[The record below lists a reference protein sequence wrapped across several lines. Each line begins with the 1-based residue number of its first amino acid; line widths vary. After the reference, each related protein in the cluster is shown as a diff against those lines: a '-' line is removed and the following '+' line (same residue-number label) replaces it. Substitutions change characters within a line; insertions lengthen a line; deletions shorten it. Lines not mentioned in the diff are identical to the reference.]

1 MVTCKLTPTAKPGA
15 VRRITR
21 MALLTAIALTIFMA
35 EAQLPNP
42 IPLPGIK
49 LGLANIVT
57 VYAVFALGPSDTL
70 MILLARVFLGSVF
83 SGQMMIF
90 LYSLTGGLFCWCI
103 MLLLRR
109 LLKPDQIWVCSVIG
123 AAFHN
128 LGQLLAAI
136 LIARTPALVVYLPWL
151 LLGGMAAGLFTGLCA
166 QLLLA
171 HLNKLQ
177 GGPKP

>member
-1 MVTCKLTPTAKPGA
+1 MA
-15 VRRITR
+15 R

-57 VYAVFALGPSDTL
+57 VYAMFALGPGDTL

-83 SGQMMIF
+83 SGQMMTF
-90 LYSLTGGLFCWCI
+90 FYSLAGGLLCWLV
-103 MLLLRR
+103 MVLLRR
-109 LLKPDQIWVCSVIG
+109 LLTPGQIWVCSVIG

-136 LIARTPALVVYLPWL
+136 LIARTPALAVYLPWL

-166 QLLLA
+166 QFLLA

-177 GGPKP
+177 GGPHL